1 MTTPRTSNKIDDSN
15 PGSSRHLGRA
25 DHLSKSK
32 NMGASTNPFYY
43 LCSCP
48 TLPLHDSSHSDSS
61 IDGLRIT
68 TGDDRDYSRKLVSH
82 ARQVHVFMQLFDLA
96 KNHRGLY
103 QNSVPPAGQFYSC
116 SGDDVSP
123 S

>member
-1 MTTPRTSNKIDDSN
+1 MTTPRTSYKIDDSN
-15 PGSSRHLGRA
+15 PVSSCHMGRE
-25 DHLSKSK
+25 DHLRACK
-32 NMGASTNPFYY
+32 NHATLNGPRPHVNDQWHRSRIGAIEEV
-43 LCSCP
+43 
-48 TLPLHDSSHSDSS
+48 LHDNSYDSP

-82 ARQVHVFMQLFDLA
+82 ARQVHVFSY
-96 KNHRGLY
+96 LY

>member
-1 MTTPRTSNKIDDSN
+1 MTTPRMSYKIDDSN

-32 NMGASTNPFYY
+32 NMGAFHQPLLVADKRSTCDP
-43 LCSCP
+43 CRRA
-48 TLPLHDSSHSDSS
+48 DSS

-116 SGDDVSP
+116 SGDYVSP

>member
-32 NMGASTNPFYY
+32 NMGASSTNPFYY

-68 TGDDRDYSRKLVSH
+68 QAMTGTTPANLSATQDRSTS
-82 ARQVHVFMQLFDLA
+82 
-96 KNHRGLY
+96 
-103 QNSVPPAGQFYSC
+103 SC
-116 SGDDVSP
+116 SCSTWPKTIVVSIRTASHP
-123 S
+123 PDSSTPAAETM